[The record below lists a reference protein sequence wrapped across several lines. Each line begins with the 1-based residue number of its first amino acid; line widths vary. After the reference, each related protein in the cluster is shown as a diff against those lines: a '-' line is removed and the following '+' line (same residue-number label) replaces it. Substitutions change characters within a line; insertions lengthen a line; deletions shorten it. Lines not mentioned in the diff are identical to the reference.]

1 MSTEITV
8 SKMQDAENHNLDYN
22 AFVRKSNIIITSKYK
37 ATLLEN
43 QLTSIC
49 LSRVKQQNGEYIAT
63 ISANEL
69 KKLFSLNSKETHI
82 YKKLFNAAQKMAGRT
97 LAVENEDGNFAVIS
111 VIQTATYIDGIF
123 SVRFNKDIKDYLF
136 NLKERYTTYALS
148 NVLSFTSDH
157 SFRIYELIRKEAY
170 RITKNNPVAVVEYG
184 LSEFKC
190 IIGVVDTSTEKIRT
204 MMQQDFVDWDRIVEI
219 APEKTYA
226 KWGNFRT
233 RVLEVAKKEINAQCD
248 MCFDYKPITSGRGG
262 RVIGIRLYI
271 QKNNS
276 DHTAVDEIRKRL
288 DEVNEDYEQTS
299 LFKPSPELLKYIG
312 HNSLKKKDINIFLE
326 DAGGDNELVI
336 RSIEKA
342 DEQPDIRNYVGW
354 IRKCI
359 RSGGYSDDTPV
370 LSGSESNAR
379 FVEAIRK
386 DVEDNKDEI
395 AAGFWVKVRDK
406 KSGKF
411 PQFLEYLSQN
421 GMDLTMF
428 EAANTPAECAN
439 KFLDWSRGAEIDL
452 I

>member
-8 SKMQDAENHNLDYN
+8 SEMQDAENHSLDGNTY
-22 AFVRKSNIIITSKYK
+22 VRKSNIIITSKYK

-69 KKLFSLNSKETHI
+69 KKLFSLNARETHI

-97 LAVENEDGNFAVIS
+97 LAVENEYGNFAVIS

-170 RITKNNPVAVVEYG
+170 RINKNNPVVVIEYG

-226 KWGNFRT
+226 KWGNFRA
-233 RVLEVAKKEINAQCD
+233 RVLDVAKKEINSQCD

-262 RVIGIRLYI
+262 RVIGIKLYI
-271 QKNNS
+271 KKNNK
-276 DHTAVDEIRKRL
+276 DHTAVDEIKKRF
-288 DEVNEDYEQTS
+288 DEINEDYEQTS
-299 LFKPSPELLKYIG
+299 LFKPSPELLAYIG
-312 HNSLKKKDINIFLE
+312 HNTLKKKDINTFLE

-342 DEQPDIRNYVGW
+342 DEQPDIKNYVGW
-354 IRKCI
+354 IRTCI
-359 RSGGYSDDTPV
+359 RNQGYDQPV
-370 LSGSESNAR
+370 SVMSGSHETAKVINDLK
-379 FVEAIRK
+379 K
-386 DVEDNKDEI
+386 DVEDNEDEI
-395 AAGFWVKVRDK
+395 AANYWDRLKSK
-406 KSGKF
+406 KNEKF
-411 PQFLEYLSQN
+411 TSFVDFLKQN
-421 GMDLTMF
+421 GMNLEMF
-428 EAANTPAECAN
+428 EAANTKASCAK
-439 KFLDWSRGAEIDL
+439 KFIDWSKGLEIEL
-452 I
+452 L